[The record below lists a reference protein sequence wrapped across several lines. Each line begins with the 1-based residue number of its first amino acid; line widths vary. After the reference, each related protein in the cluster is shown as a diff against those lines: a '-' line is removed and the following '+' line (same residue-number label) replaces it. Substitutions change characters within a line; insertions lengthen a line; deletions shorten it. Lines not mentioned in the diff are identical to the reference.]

1 MKTAYKRLN
10 RDHRIEIEKLIA
22 EIKQKLKG
30 NSYIEISEI
39 LNRIIFETSQE
50 AIF

>member
-1 MKTAYKRLN
+1 MEN
-10 RDHRIEIEKLIA
+10 EKLIA

-30 NSYIEISEI
+30 KSCIEISEI